1 MLRRMITEIR
11 YTLYGFLTVQWMH
24 VVRRLLYTLYVSIIL
39 ETAGVREK
47 DRGETT
53 AVTMALV

>member
-39 ETAGVREK
+39 ETAGEREK